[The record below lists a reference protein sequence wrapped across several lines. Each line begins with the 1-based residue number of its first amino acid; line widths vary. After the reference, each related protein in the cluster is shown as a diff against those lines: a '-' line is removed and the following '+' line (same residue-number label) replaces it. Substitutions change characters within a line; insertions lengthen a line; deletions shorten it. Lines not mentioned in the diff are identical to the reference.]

1 MRDLVAKRI
10 EDARLEEQRLKDEE
24 AAKVSKEKEEAEAK
38 IRQEREEAEMK
49 AKAAAKEKQE
59 AEEAAAKAKAEEEA
73 AEALAKEAAEKAEQ
87 ERKQQEEDEEFARM
101 EEEMERKER
110 EAEERYLKKK
120 AAEREEKARKE
131 AEEAANAEE
140 NLKKAEREAEA
151 AEEARLQ
158 KLEAGE
164 GEESR
169 KERISLFAALKK
181 TEGPSS
187 STDSPAAATPAESGT
202 ATPVSDS
209 SSMAPPP
216 RAIGNKQKPLPLTLK
231 TTKEV
236 EAAQPSAAL
245 QSLRSARFLQDVK
258 DSSLYPSGIMSPNPA
273 LNSAAPMG
281 KFKYDKA
288 FLLQFQKVFVEK
300 PSETWVDRVKETVG
314 DTSETPT
321 RTGPTRT
328 QSSMGSSRQPSQRP
342 NLPPSFGPMGSFGGP
357 AGRGMPN
364 QMPGGGFQRPMPGP
378 VRNMTQPNMAMN
390 FPMGPGQ
397 QMGSRNPSN
406 TGMSHPHSPRAA
418 PSNRGGAGG
427 SKKGNQQARRDTEKE
442 AKAMPLTAGME
453 LKPIQVS
460 ATGWKPMSVG
470 ASAKMSGPPPGGDG
484 YLAPDIVQRKVK
496 AALNKMTPN
505 NFDKIAAQ
513 ILEIVEQS
521 KKETDGRT
529 LRQVIQLTFEKATD
543 EAHWAGMYAN
553 FCSRMLEYMTPE
565 IRDETLPLDKNGNVN
580 AGVPLFRKYLLNRCQ
595 AEFEQGW
602 ETKLPEKPEG
612 ESDQTTMLSDEYYIA
627 AAAKRRGLGL
637 VRFIGELYKLSM
649 LTSRIM
655 HMCVKKLLD
664 FEGLPGE
671 AEVESLTNLLK
682 TVGVNLD
689 SEDKMRPT
697 MDAYFD
703 RMNRII
709 NTEGLPSRLRFMLM
723 VCTRSILWSFSSLIQ
738 LRISSTFAASN
749 GESRE
754 AKPPRVPKQSS
765 RSMNR
770 YALKPRFCHQLLTL
784 T

>member
-10 EDARLEEQRLKDEE
+10 EDARLEEQRRKDEE
-24 AAKVSKEKEEAEAK
+24 AAKVAEEKEEAEAK
-38 IRQEREEAEMK
+38 VRKEKEELEMK
-49 AKAAAKEKQE
+49 REAAAKMKKE
-59 AEEAAAKAKAEEEA
+59 AEEAAAKAKAEADA
-73 AEALAKEAAEKAEQ
+73 AAALAKEAAEKAEQ

-110 EAEERYLKKK
+110 EAEERYQKKK
-120 AAEREEKARKE
+120 AAEK
-131 AEEAANAEE
+131 EEAARKAAEAAARE
-140 NLKKAEREAEA
+140 EEELKKAEREAEA

-158 KLEAGE
+158 KLESGE

-169 KERISLFAALKK
+169 KERINLFAALKK
-181 TEGPSS
+181 ADAPSS
-187 STDSPAAATPAESGT
+187 SAESPAAATPAESGN
-202 ATPVSDS
+202 ATPVSDT
-209 SSMAPPP
+209 SMAPPP
-216 RAIGNKQKPLPLTLK
+216 RTIGNKQKPLPLTLK
-231 TTKEV
+231 TSKEV

-258 DSSLYPSGIMSPNPA
+258 DSSIYPSGIMSPNPA

-321 RTGPTRT
+321 RAGPTRA
-328 QSSMGSSRQPSQRP
+328 QSSIGSRQLSQRP
-342 NLPPSFGPMGSFGGP
+342 TAPPSFAGPMGSFGGP
-357 AGRGMPN
+357 PGRGMPN
-364 QMPGGGFQRPMPGP
+364 QIPGQGFQRPMPGP
-378 VRNMTQPNMAMN
+378 VRNMTQPNLGMG

-406 TGMSHPHSPRAA
+406 TGSMGHPHSPRGA
-418 PSNRGGAGG
+418 PSSRGGAGG
-427 SKKGNQQARRDTEKE
+427 SRKGGQSRRDTEKE
-442 AKAMPLTAGME
+442 AKAMPLTAGMD

-460 ATGWKPMSVG
+460 ATGWKPLSVG

-484 YLAPDIVQRKVK
+484 YLAPDVVQRKVK

-505 NFDKIAAQ
+505 NFDKISSQ
-513 ILEIVEQS
+513 ILDIVEQS

-553 FCSRMLEYMTPE
+553 FCQRMLEYMTPE

-580 AGVPLFRKYLLNRCQ
+580 AGVGLFRKYLLNRCQ

-602 ETKLPEKPEG
+602 EMKLPDKPEG
-612 ESDQTTMLSDEYYIA
+612 EADQTTMLSDEYYIA

-671 AEVESLTNLLK
+671 AEIESLTNLLK

-689 SEDKMRPT
+689 SEEKMRPT
-697 MDAYFD
+697 MDAYFE

-709 NTEGLPSRLRFMLM
+709 NQEGLPSRLRFMLM
-723 VCTRSILWSFSSLIQ
+723 VCTCSKANSC
-738 LRISSTFAASN
+738 
-749 GESRE
+749 
-754 AKPPRVPKQSS
+754 P
-765 RSMNR
+765 
-770 YALKPRFCHQLLTL
+770 
-784 T
+784 